1 MKNKDNTIKFI
12 ATSDHV
18 FNVRE
23 KPIPASEI
31 LPRWW
36 KDLPHYATKEQKMD
50 LNPRPT
56 VTVKRCLSAYDGIA
70 SGYVVTLWAD
80 ILVSYDEVNGT
91 TVKWNTV
98 ENVFDVWSPTQSS
111 NYEIPKGFGSLV
123 FKYLHGWIIKT
134 PKGYS
139 SQIMHPV
146 GYQNLPFRVIPGI
159 VDTDNLDTLINT
171 PLVFEK
177 GWEGIIEK
185 GTPIFQVL
193 PFKRDSWKSEVSFQG
208 PNENYLNDEK
218 LQTKIVS
225 YYGKYLRKPKTYR

>member
-1 MKNKDNTIKFI
+1 MKDNLIKFI

-23 KPIPASEI
+23 KPISASKI
-31 LPRWW
+31 IPKWW
-36 KDLPHYATKEQKMD
+36 KNLPHYTNKEQKID
-50 LNPRPT
+50 LCPRPN
-56 VTVKRCLSAYDGIA
+56 VTVKRCLSAYDSLA
-70 SGYVVTLWAD
+70 SGYIVTLWAD
-80 ILVSYDEVNGT
+80 IIVFYDKENGT
-91 TVKWNTV
+91 SIKWNTT
-98 ENVFDVWSPTQSS
+98 ENVFDLWESSQSS

-139 SQIMHPV
+139 SQISHPA

-171 PLVFEK
+171 PLVFEE

-185 GTPIFQVL
+185 GTPIFQIL
-193 PFKRDSWKSEVSFQG
+193 PFKRDSWKSEFSVQNPGESHI
-208 PNENYLNDEK
+208 NNEK
-218 LQTKIVS
+218 LKTKIFS
-225 YYGKYLRKPKTYR
+225 YYGRYLRQPKTYK